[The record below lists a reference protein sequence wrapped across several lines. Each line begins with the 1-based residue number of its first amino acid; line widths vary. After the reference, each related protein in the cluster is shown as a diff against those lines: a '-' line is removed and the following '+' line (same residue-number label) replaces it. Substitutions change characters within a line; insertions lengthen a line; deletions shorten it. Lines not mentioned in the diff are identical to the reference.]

1 MHFDHQEE
9 IPCICGVRP
18 AGPYS
23 VIDLYEA
30 GGVPAMEKIIEKYL
44 NLDVKNVGGSTL
56 RQMIEAAFLSLYAV
70 TARPS
75 HEGGVMQ
82 NWQDG

>member
-1 MHFDHQEE
+1 
-9 IPCICGVRP
+9 
-18 AGPYS
+18 
-23 VIDLYEA
+23 
-30 GGVPAMEKIIEKYL
+30 MEKIIEKYL

-82 NWQDG
+82 NGQDGGSDLKRGARFSWRL